1 VKEWNDDENLSQK
14 LETSIEFKDPI
25 LISESSSG
33 PGLVSNPDIINNIWI
48 TKSIKTAKYDILSS
62 TTLDLIAAEYED
74 FDILSFSES
83 WLNSNHTDESIK
95 LLNLHTPF
103 RSDRGPHKM
112 GGGVVVYIRDNINVT
127 RRFDLGMDNL
137 EVCRGVY

>member
-1 VKEWNDDENLSQK
+1 MKEWNDDENLSQK

-62 TTLDLIAAEYED
+62 TTSD
-74 FDILSFSES
+74 FIFWQTVSDFECFTWGGQVDKKIDKYWWALMCSKMLFYDMDFSS
-83 WLNSNHTDESIK
+83 Q
-95 LLNLHTPF
+95 
-103 RSDRGPHKM
+103 
-112 GGGVVVYIRDNINVT
+112 
-127 RRFDLGMDNL
+127 
-137 EVCRGVY
+137 